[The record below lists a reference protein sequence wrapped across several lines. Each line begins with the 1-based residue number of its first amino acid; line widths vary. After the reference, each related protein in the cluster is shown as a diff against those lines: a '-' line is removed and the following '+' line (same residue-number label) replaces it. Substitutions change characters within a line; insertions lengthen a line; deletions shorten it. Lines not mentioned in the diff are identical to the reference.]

1 MSVLLIRDGD
11 VYAPEHKGEKDI
23 LAINDKIGFIDQNIS
38 TTALNVLDKNI
49 KIIDASKCII
59 IPGYIDQHVHING
72 AGGEG
77 GPQYRTPPIQLSEFV
92 KAGITSVVG
101 LLGTD
106 GFARSLKA
114 LLMKAR
120 ALEQEGIS
128 TWIYTGAYQ
137 YPSPTITE
145 SILSDIILIDKVIGV
160 KIALSDHR
168 ASHPTVD
175 EFMKVT
181 SEARTAGV
189 LAGKAGV
196 VHIHMGGEK
205 LGLSYL
211 FDIIRNT
218 EIPIEQFAPTHLNK
232 KDEELFQQV
241 VEFGKIGGYI
251 DLTAGASEEEK
262 ISKSIKPGKVIKR
275 LLKNGV
281 SIEKITISSDGNGSL
296 PKFNEKKEFVGMRIA
311 SVSSLH
317 EEFINMVK
325 EDNISIGEAIQVTST
340 NIAQHLKLS
349 KKGEIRTGKDADIIA
364 LDKDTLKIKH
374 VIARGKIL
382 MEDEEVVKFGVFEP
396 NVGGGRSRKIN

>member
-1 MSVLLIRDGD
+1 MSSLLIKDGD
-11 VYAPEHKGEKDI
+11 IYTPEHKGKKDI
-23 LAINDKIGFIDQNIS
+23 LVINDKIVFTGQNILTS
-38 TTALNVLDKNI
+38 TLNVIDKNI
-49 KIIDASKCII
+49 KIIDASKCVI

-168 ASHPTVD
+168 ASHPTID
-175 EFMKVT
+175 EFKKVT
-181 SEARTAGV
+181 SEARAAGV

-218 EIPIEQFAPTHLNK
+218 EIPVEQFAPTHLNK
-232 KDEELFQQV
+232 KDEELFRQV
-241 VEFGKIGGYI
+241 VKFGKIGGYI
-251 DLTAGASEEEK
+251 DLTAGASGEEK
-262 ISKSIKPGKVIKR
+262 SSKHIKPGKAIKR

-317 EEFINMVK
+317 EEFISMVK
-325 EDNISIGEAIQVTST
+325 EEKISIEKAIQVTST
-340 NIAQHLKLS
+340 NIAKHLKLA
-349 KKGEIRTGKDADIIA
+349 KKGEIKAGKDADIIV

-374 VIARGKIL
+374 VIARGKTL
-382 MEDEEVVKFGVFEP
+382 MEDEGVVKFGTFE
-396 NVGGGRSRKIN
+396 KE

>member
-1 MSVLLIRDGD
+1 MSILLIKNGD
-11 VYAPEHKGEKDI
+11 VYAPEHQGKKDI
-23 LAINDKIGFIDQNIS
+23 LVINERIIYIDQNILTS
-38 TTALNVLDKNI
+38 ALNGIDKNI
-49 KIIDASKCII
+49 KIIDASKCIV
-59 IPGYIDQHVHING
+59 IPGHIDQHVHING

-77 GPQYRTPPIQLSEFV
+77 GPQYRTPPLQFSEFV

-101 LLGTD
+101 VLGTD

-128 TWIYTGAYQ
+128 TWIYTGAYE

-145 SILSDIILIDKVIGV
+145 SILSDLILIDKVIGL

-168 ASHPTVD
+168 ASHPTLD
-175 EFMKVT
+175 EFRRAT
-181 SEARTAGV
+181 SETRAGGV

-196 VHIHMGGEK
+196 IHIHMGSERQ
-205 LGLSYL
+205 GLSYL

-232 KDEELFQQV
+232 KDEELFKQV
-241 VEFGKIGGYI
+241 VEFGKMGGYI
-251 DLTAGASEEEK
+251 DLTAGVSEEEK
-262 ISKSIKPGKVIKR
+262 SSHSIKPGKAIKK
-275 LLKNGV
+275 LLKNGI

-296 PKFNEKKEFVGMRIA
+296 PKFNEKKEFMGMSIA
-311 SVSSLH
+311 SVLSLH
-317 EEFINMVK
+317 KEFINMVK
-325 EDNISIGEAIQVTST
+325 EDKFSIEEAIHVTST
-340 NIAQHLKLS
+340 NIAKHLKLD

-364 LDKDTLKIKH
+364 LDKGTLKIKH

-382 MEDEEVVKFGVFEP
+382 MEDEKVVKFGTFE
-396 NVGGGRSRKIN
+396 KK

>member
-1 MSVLLIRDGD
+1 MSILLIKDGD
-11 VYAPEHKGEKDI
+11 VYAPEHQGKKDI
-23 LAINDKIGFIDQNIS
+23 LVINDKIVFIDQNILTS
-38 TTALNVLDKNI
+38 TLNLIDKNI

-137 YPSPTITE
+137 YPSLTITE
-145 SILSDIILIDKVIGV
+145 SILSDIILVDKVIGV

-175 EFMKVT
+175 EFIKVT
-181 SEARTAGV
+181 SEARAGGI

-205 LGLSYL
+205 QGLSYL

-232 KDEELFQQV
+232 KDEELFRQV

-251 DLTAGASEEEK
+251 DLTVGVSGEEK
-262 ISKSIKPGKVIKR
+262 TSQSINPGKAIKR

-281 SIEKITISSDGNGSL
+281 SIEKITISSDGNGSI
-296 PKFNEKKEFVGMRIA
+296 PKFDEKKEFVGMRIA

-317 EEFINMVK
+317 KEFINMVK
-325 EDNISIGEAIQVTST
+325 EEKFSIEEAIHVTST
-340 NIAQHLKLS
+340 NIAKHLKLD
-349 KKGEIRTGKDADIIA
+349 KKGEIREGKDADIIA

-374 VIARGKIL
+374 VIAKGKIM
-382 MEDEEVVKFGVFEP
+382 MENEQIMRFGTFEK
-396 NVGGGRSRKIN
+396 N

>member
-1 MSVLLIRDGD
+1 MSILLIKNGD

-23 LAINDKIGFIDQNIS
+23 LIINEKIFFIDQNILTS
-38 TTALNVLDKNI
+38 ALNAMDKNI
-49 KIIDASKCII
+49 KIIDASKCIV

-175 EFMKVT
+175 EFIKVT
-181 SEARTAGV
+181 SEARAGGI

-205 LGLSYL
+205 QGLSYL

-218 EIPIEQFAPTHLNK
+218 EIPVEQFAPTHLNK
-232 KDEELFQQV
+232 KDEEFFWQV
-241 VEFGKIGGYI
+241 VEFGKMGGYI
-251 DLTAGASEEEK
+251 DLTADVSEEEK
-262 ISKSIKPGKVIKR
+262 SSENIKPGKAIKR

-281 SIEKITISSDGNGSL
+281 LIEKITISSDGNGSI

-317 EEFINMVK
+317 KEFINMVK
-325 EDNISIGEAIQVTST
+325 EEKFSIEEAIHLTST
-340 NIAQHLKLS
+340 NIAKHLKLD
-349 KKGEIRTGKDADIIA
+349 KKGEIRAGKDADIIA
-364 LDKDTLKIKH
+364 LDKESLKIKH
-374 VIARGKIL
+374 VIARGKTL
-382 MEDEEVVKFGVFEP
+382 MEDEEVVKFGTFE
-396 NVGGGRSRKIN
+396 KE

>member
-1 MSVLLIRDGD
+1 MSILLIKDGD
-11 VYAPEHKGEKDI
+11 VYASEHKGEKDI
-23 LAINDKIGFIDQNIS
+23 LVINDKIVYIDQNILTS
-38 TTALNVLDKNI
+38 ALNVIDKNI

-77 GPQYRTPPIQLSEFV
+77 GPQYRTPPIQLSELV

-175 EFMKVT
+175 EFIKVT
-181 SEARTAGV
+181 SEARAGGI

-205 LGLSYL
+205 QGLSYL

-218 EIPIEQFAPTHLNK
+218 EIPVEQFAPTHLNK
-232 KDEELFQQV
+232 KDEEFFWQV
-241 VEFGKIGGYI
+241 VEFGKMGGYI
-251 DLTAGASEEEK
+251 DLTADVSEEEK
-262 ISKSIKPGKVIKR
+262 SSENIKPGKAIKR

-281 SIEKITISSDGNGSL
+281 LIEKITISSDGNGSI

-317 EEFINMVK
+317 KEFINMVK
-325 EDNISIGEAIQVTST
+325 EEKFSIEEAIHLTST
-340 NIAQHLKLS
+340 NIAKHLKLD
-349 KKGEIRTGKDADIIA
+349 KKGEIRAGKDADIIA
-364 LDKDTLKIKH
+364 LDKESLKIKH
-374 VIARGKIL
+374 VIARGKTL
-382 MEDEEVVKFGVFEP
+382 MEDEEVVKFGTFE
-396 NVGGGRSRKIN
+396 KE

>member
-1 MSVLLIRDGD
+1 MSILLIKDGD
-11 VYAPEHKGEKDI
+11 VYAPEHQGEKDI
-23 LAINDKIGFIDQNIS
+23 LVINEKIFFIDQNILTS
-38 TTALNVLDKNI
+38 ALNAMDKNI
-49 KIIDASKCII
+49 KIIDASKCMVIS
-59 IPGYIDQHVHING
+59 GHIDQHVHING

-128 TWIYTGAYQ
+128 TWIYTGAYE

-145 SILSDIILIDKVIGV
+145 SILSDLILIDKVIGL

-175 EFMKVT
+175 EFIKVT
-181 SEARTAGV
+181 SEARAGGI

-205 LGLSYL
+205 QGLNCL

-232 KDEELFQQV
+232 KDEELFRQV

-251 DLTAGASEEEK
+251 DLTAGVSGEEK
-262 ISKSIKPGKVIKR
+262 SSHSIKPGKAIKE
-275 LLKNGV
+275 LLKNGI

-296 PKFNEKKEFVGMRIA
+296 PKFNEKKEFVGMSIA

-317 EEFINMVK
+317 QEFINMVK
-325 EDNISIGEAIQVTST
+325 EEKFSIKEAIHVTST
-340 NIAQHLKLS
+340 NIAKHLKLD
-349 KKGEIRTGKDADIIA
+349 KKGEIRVGKDADIIA

-374 VIARGKIL
+374 VIARGKVL
-382 MEDEEVVKFGVFEP
+382 MEDEEVVKFGTFE
-396 NVGGGRSRKIN
+396 KE

>member
-1 MSVLLIRDGD
+1 MSILLIKDGD
-11 VYAPEHKGEKDI
+11 VYAPEHQGEKDI
-23 LAINDKIGFIDQNIS
+23 LVINEKIFFIDQNILTS
-38 TTALNVLDKNI
+38 ALNAMDKNI
-49 KIIDASKCII
+49 KIIDASKCMV
-59 IPGYIDQHVHING
+59 IPGHIDQHVHING

-128 TWIYTGAYQ
+128 TWIYTGAYE

-145 SILSDIILIDKVIGV
+145 SILSDLILIDKVIGL

-175 EFMKVT
+175 EFIKVT
-181 SEARTAGV
+181 SEARAGGI

-205 LGLSYL
+205 QGLNCL

-232 KDEELFQQV
+232 KDEELFRQV

-251 DLTAGASEEEK
+251 DLTAGVSGEEK
-262 ISKSIKPGKVIKR
+262 SSHSIKPGKAIKE
-275 LLKNGV
+275 LMKNGI

-296 PKFNEKKEFVGMRIA
+296 PKFNEKKEFVGMSIA

-317 EEFINMVK
+317 QEFINMVK
-325 EDNISIGEAIQVTST
+325 EDKFSIKEAIHVTST
-340 NIAQHLKLS
+340 NIAKHLKLD
-349 KKGEIRTGKDADIIA
+349 KKGEIRVGKDADIIA

-374 VIARGKIL
+374 VIARGKVL
-382 MEDEEVVKFGVFEP
+382 MEDEEVVKFGTFE
-396 NVGGGRSRKIN
+396 KE

>member
-1 MSVLLIRDGD
+1 MSILLIKDGD
-11 VYAPEHKGEKDI
+11 VYAPEYKGKKDI
-23 LAINDKIGFIDQNIS
+23 LVINDKIVFIDQNILAS
-38 TTALNVLDKNI
+38 ALNVIDKNI

-77 GPQYRTPPIQLSEFV
+77 GPQYRTPPIQLSELV

-128 TWIYTGAYQ
+128 AWIYTGAYQ

-168 ASHPTVD
+168 TSHPTVD
-175 EFMKVT
+175 EFKKVT
-181 SEARTAGV
+181 SEARAGGI
-189 LAGKAGV
+189 LSGKAGV
-196 VHIHMGGEK
+196 VHIHMGGEE

-218 EIPIEQFAPTHLNK
+218 EIPIEQFAPTHLNR
-232 KDEELFQQV
+232 DEELFGQA
-241 VEFGKIGGYI
+241 VEFGKMGGYI
-251 DLTAGASEEEK
+251 DLTAGVSGEEK
-262 ISKSIKPGKVIKR
+262 SSENIKPGIAIKR

-281 SIEKITISSDGNGSL
+281 LIEKITISTDGNGSV

-311 SVSSLH
+311 SVLSLH
-317 EEFINMVK
+317 KEFIDMIK
-325 EDNISIGEAIQVTST
+325 EENISIEEATHVTST
-340 NIAQHLKLS
+340 NIAQHLKLG
-349 KKGEIRTGKDADIIA
+349 KKGEIRAGKDADIIA

-374 VIARGKIL
+374 VIVRGKIL
-382 MEDEEVVKFGVFEP
+382 MEDEEIVKFGTFE
-396 NVGGGRSRKIN
+396 KE

>member
-1 MSVLLIRDGD
+1 MSILLIKDGD
-11 VYAPEHKGEKDI
+11 VYAPEHKGKKNI
-23 LAINDKIGFIDQNIS
+23 LVINDKIVFIDQNILAS
-38 TTALNVLDKNI
+38 ALNVIDKNI

-77 GPQYRTPPIQLSEFV
+77 GPQYRTPPIQLSELV

-128 TWIYTGAYQ
+128 AWIYTGAYQ

-168 ASHPTVD
+168 TSHPTVD
-175 EFMKVT
+175 EFKKVT
-181 SEARTAGV
+181 SEARAGGI
-189 LAGKAGV
+189 LSGKAGV

-218 EIPIEQFAPTHLNK
+218 EIPIEQFAPTHLNR
-232 KDEELFQQV
+232 DEELFGQA
-241 VEFGKIGGYI
+241 VEFGKMGGYI
-251 DLTAGASEEEK
+251 DLTAGVSGEEK
-262 ISKSIKPGKVIKR
+262 SSENIKPGIAIKR

-281 SIEKITISSDGNGSL
+281 LIEKITISTDGNGSV

-311 SVSSLH
+311 SVLSLH
-317 EEFINMVK
+317 KEFIDMIK
-325 EDNISIGEAIQVTST
+325 EENISIEEATHVTST
-340 NIAQHLKLS
+340 NIAQHLKLG
-349 KKGEIRTGKDADIIA
+349 KKGEIRAGKDADIIA

-374 VIARGKIL
+374 VIVRGKIL
-382 MEDEEVVKFGVFEP
+382 MEDEEIVKFGTFE
-396 NVGGGRSRKIN
+396 KE

>member
-1 MSVLLIRDGD
+1 MSSLLIKDGD
-11 VYAPEHKGEKDI
+11 VYVPEHKGKKDI
-23 LAINDKIGFIDQNIS
+23 LVINDKIVFIDQNILTS
-38 TTALNVLDKNI
+38 ALNVIDKNT

-77 GPQYRTPPIQLSEFV
+77 GPQYRTPPIQLSELV

-168 ASHPTVD
+168 ASHPTID
-175 EFMKVT
+175 EFKKVT
-181 SEARTAGV
+181 SEARAAGI

-218 EIPIEQFAPTHLNK
+218 EIPLEQFAPTHLNK
-232 KDEELFQQV
+232 KDEELFRQV

-251 DLTAGASEEEK
+251 DLTAGVSGEEK
-262 ISKSIKPGKVIKR
+262 SSKHVKPGKAIKK

-281 SIEKITISSDGNGSL
+281 SIEKITLSTDGNGSL
-296 PKFNEKKEFVGMRIA
+296 PKFNEKKEFVGMRVA

-317 EEFINMVK
+317 REFINMVEEEK
-325 EDNISIGEAIQVTST
+325 ISIGEAVQITST
-340 NIAQHLKLS
+340 NIAKHLKLA
-349 KKGEIRTGKDADIIA
+349 KKGEIKVGKDADIIA

-374 VIARGKIL
+374 VIARGKTL
-382 MEDEEVVKFGVFEP
+382 MEDERVVKFGTFE
-396 NVGGGRSRKIN
+396 KE

>member
-1 MSVLLIRDGD
+1 MSILLIKDGE
-11 VYAPEHKGEKDI
+11 VYTPEPKGKKDI
-23 LAINDKIGFIDQNIS
+23 LIINDKIVFISQNILIS
-38 TTALNVLDKNI
+38 ALNALDNNI
-49 KIIDASKCII
+49 KIIDASKHIV
-59 IPGYIDQHVHING
+59 IPGHIDQHVHING

-120 ALEQEGIS
+120 ALEKEGIS

-145 SILSDIILIDKVIGV
+145 SILSDIILIDKVIGL

-175 EFMKVT
+175 EFRRAT
-181 SEARTAGV
+181 SEARMGGV
-189 LAGKAGV
+189 LAGKTGV
-196 VHIHMGGEK
+196 VHIHMGSEK
-205 LGLSYL
+205 HGLKYL

-218 EIPIEQFAPTHLNK
+218 EIPVEQFAPTHLNK
-232 KDEELFQQV
+232 KDEALFQQV
-241 VEFGKIGGYI
+241 MEFGKMGGYI
-251 DLTAGASEEEK
+251 DLTAGVSEEEK
-262 ISKSIKPGKVIKR
+262 SSKSIQPGQAIIK

-281 SIEKITISSDGNGSL
+281 SIEKITISSDGNGSI
-296 PKFNEKKEFVGMRIA
+296 PKFNEKKEFVGMSIA

-317 EEFINMVK
+317 QEFINMVK
-325 EDNISIGEAIQVTST
+325 EEKFSIEEAILVTST
-340 NIAQHLKLS
+340 NIAEHLKLDN
-349 KKGEIRTGKDADIIA
+349 KGKISTGKDADIIA
-364 LDKDTLKIKH
+364 LDKKSLKIKH
-374 VIARGKIL
+374 VIARGKTL
-382 MEDEEVVKFGVFEP
+382 MEDEEMLKFGTFE
-396 NVGGGRSRKIN
+396 K

>member
-38 TTALNVLDKNI
+38 TSALNVLDKNI

-311 SVSSLH
+311 SVSSLY

>member
-1 MSVLLIRDGD
+1 MSSLLIKDGD
-11 VYAPEHKGEKDI
+11 IYAPEHKGKKDI
-23 LAINDKIGFIDQNIS
+23 LVINDRIVFIGQNILTS
-38 TTALNVLDKNI
+38 ALKVIDKNI
-49 KIIDASKCII
+49 KIIDASECII

-77 GPQYRTPPIQLSEFV
+77 GPQYRTPPIQLSELV

-168 ASHPTVD
+168 ASHPTLD
-175 EFMKVT
+175 EFKKVT
-181 SEARTAGV
+181 SEARAAGV
-189 LAGKAGV
+189 LSGKAGV

-211 FDIIRNT
+211 FNIIRNT
-218 EIPIEQFAPTHLNK
+218 EIPVEQFAPTHLNK

-251 DLTAGASEEEK
+251 DLTAGASGEEK
-262 ISKSIKPGKVIKR
+262 SSKHIKPGKAIKR

-281 SIEKITISSDGNGSL
+281 PIEKITISTDGNGSL

-317 EEFINMVK
+317 REFINMVK
-325 EDNISIGEAIQVTST
+325 EEKISIEEAIQVTST
-340 NIAQHLKLS
+340 NIAKHLKLA
-349 KKGEIRTGKDADIIA
+349 KKGEIKAGKDADIIV

-374 VIARGKIL
+374 VIARGKTL
-382 MEDEEVVKFGVFEP
+382 MEDEVVVKFGTFE
-396 NVGGGRSRKIN
+396 KE